1 MATIMKISEM
11 YDKDVFTDA
20 GAYFGK
26 VSDVVLGKFM
36 IHGWVIKST
45 PQSMLREAL
54 SNVRAVIVPHK
65 AVRAIGDIVII
76 SQNIELGR
84 AQEDTEDMQEGGHDE
99 MPSAQMPAQAPSAP
113 AQAPQQQQPMGGYPR
128 SPFRF

>member
-1 MATIMKISEM
+1 MASIMKISEM

-45 PQSMLREAL
+45 PQSMLRESLA
-54 SNVRAVIVPHK
+54 NVRAVIVPHK

-84 AQEDTEDMQEGGHDE
+84 AQEDMEE
-99 MPSAQMPAQAPSAP
+99 APVEETAAP
-113 AQAPQQQQPMGGYPR
+113 APEPAPAPAPMPGGYPAPR

>member
-20 GAYFGK
+20 GVYFGK

-45 PQSMLREAL
+45 PQSMLRESLA
-54 SNVRAVIVPHK
+54 NVRAVIVPHK

-84 AQEDTEDMQEGGHDE
+84 AQEDTEEVTAE
-99 MPSAQMPAQAPSAP
+99 EPSAP
-113 AQAPQQQQPMGGYPR
+113 EPAPEQMSAPPMAGGYPQR
-128 SPFRF
+128 PQSPFRF

>member
-45 PQSMLREAL
+45 PQSMLRESL

-84 AQEDTEDMQEGGHDE
+84 AQEDVSDDQPAEVGHSEDL
-99 MPSAQMPAQAPSAP
+99 SQMPQAPAP
-113 AQAPQQQQPMGGYPR
+113 VQPQQPPMGGYPR

>member
-1 MATIMKISEM
+1 MAAIMKISEM

-45 PQSMLREAL
+45 PQSMLRETLA
-54 SNVRAVIVPHK
+54 NVRAVIVPHK

-76 SQNIELGR
+76 SQNIELGK
-84 AQEDTEDMQEGGHDE
+84 ASEDTEDVSEDAGAE
-99 MPSAQMPAQAPSAP
+99 APSEPAP
-113 AQAPQQQQPMGGYPR
+113 APMMPPQPPSGGYPGGTPR

>member
-45 PQSMLREAL
+45 PQSMLRESL

-84 AQEDTEDMQEGGHDE
+84 AQEDVSDDSAEGGHGE
-99 MPSAQMPAQAPSAP
+99 ESLSQMPQVPQAPAP
-113 AQAPQQQQPMGGYPR
+113 ASQPPMGGYPR

>member
-45 PQSMLREAL
+45 PQSMLRESL

-84 AQEDTEDMQEGGHDE
+84 AQEDTDEEREGTEEMQL
-99 MPSAQMPAQAPSAP
+99 PQAPAQMPQAPAP
-113 AQAPQQQQPMGGYPR
+113 QAPQQQPMGGYPR